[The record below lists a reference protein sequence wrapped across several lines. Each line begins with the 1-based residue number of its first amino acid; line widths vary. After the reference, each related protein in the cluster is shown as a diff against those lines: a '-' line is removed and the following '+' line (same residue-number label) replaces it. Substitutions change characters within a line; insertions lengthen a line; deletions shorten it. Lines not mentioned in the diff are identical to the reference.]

1 MLKKEEYHYF
11 RDKDNHQHKMEEY
24 YRFLDKNKI
33 IEFVA

>member
-1 MLKKEEYHYF
+1 MLKKEEYPYF
-11 RDKDNHQHKMEEY
+11 RDKYNHKHKMEEY